1 MKYQVLNSII
11 IDGLGKILPDSWSEP
26 SFLSRSAVQ
35 WLTALCM
42 IFLAFVLRKAFA
54 NLVVFLLSRIRWLGG
69 RLGRER
75 FQKLKSTLSWI
86 LPAIGLRYALIY
98 ALDLRG
104 GQADS
109 VTYILLQI
117 IFILIILLL
126 FDAAMQI
133 LLRWLEV
140 RNPLKMSEAVQQFY
154 LQILRIFLVILGLI
168 MILSSFGLDVSGIV
182 TGLGIGGLAVS
193 LAAKDTLTNLFAG
206 MAIISDHMFEL
217 GDLIQGPDFEGT
229 VEYIGLR
236 SSRLR
241 GLDQTEFIV
250 PNTRLADNVVINISH
265 MTKRRLRLLLTL
277 PSYVTMDQIDRLKDK
292 LETFIRDRQG
302 ITEDPPMLV
311 LESLANNN
319 LSLMIMYFLYD
330 PDFEAFCQERD
341 EVLRFVWNLLEEENL
356 RLPRSQIQ
364 LLPGNAFLNAG
375 TGAEEPPQQ

>member
-1 MKYQVLNSII
+1 MKYQVINSII
-11 IDGLGKILPDSWSEP
+11 TDGLGQILPDSWSEP

-35 WLTALCM
+35 WLTALCLV
-42 IFLAFVLRKAFA
+42 FLAFVLRKAFA
-54 NLVVFLLSRIRWLGG
+54 NLVVFLLSGIRWLGG

-109 VTYILLQI
+109 FTYILLQI

-126 FDAAMQI
+126 FDTAMQI

-250 PNTRLADNVVINISH
+250 PNTRLADNVVINVSH

-319 LSLMIMYFLYD
+319 LSLMIMYFLHD
-330 PDFEAFCQERD
+330 PDFEVFCQERD
-341 EVLRFVWNLLEEENL
+341 AVLRFVWNLLEEENL

-364 LLPGNAFLNAG
+364 LLSGNAFLNSD
-375 TGAEEPPQQ
+375 TNTEERPQQ

>member
-1 MKYQVLNSII
+1 MMYPVFNSAIV
-11 IDGLGKILPDSWSEP
+11 DGLGKILPASWSEP
-26 SFLSRSAVQ
+26 SILSRSAVQ

-42 IFLAFVLRKAFA
+42 VVLAFVLRKVFA
-54 NLVVFLLSRIRWLGG
+54 SLVILLLSKIRWLGG
-69 RLGRER
+69 QLGRER

-86 LPAIGLRYALIY
+86 LPAIGLRCALIY
-98 ALDLRG
+98 VLDLSG

-109 VTYILLQI
+109 ATSILLQI

-126 FDAAMQI
+126 FDTALQI
-133 LLRWLEV
+133 LFRWLEA
-140 RNPLKMSEAVQQFY
+140 RNPLKMTEAVQQFY
-154 LQILRIFLVILGLI
+154 LQIIRIFLVILGLI
-168 MILSSFGLDVSGIV
+168 MILSAFGLNVSGIV

-206 MAIISDHMFEL
+206 MTIISDHMFEL

-250 PNTRLADNVVINISH
+250 PNAWLANNVVINVSN

-277 PSYVTMDQIDRLKDK
+277 PSYATLDQVDRLKDK
-292 LETFIRDRQG
+292 LETYIRDRQG
-302 ITEDPPMLV
+302 ITEDPPLLV

-319 LSLMIMYFLYD
+319 LSLMILYFLHD
-330 PDFEAFCQERD
+330 PDFGAFCQERD
-341 EVLRFVWNLLEEENL
+341 EVLRFVWNMLEEENL

-364 LLPGNAFLNAG
+364 LLSDNAFLNSD
-375 TGAEEPPQQ
+375 TNTEQPPQ